1 MRSPNAVIR
10 RTKEFPD
17 VSSLVSASGSTPRL
31 SHTVVMVPRAAGF
44 ARPQPQRGLETRWQ
58 SPRPHVAASPALN
71 CEIKSAKTQESKVKA
86 RVRQK
91 LTLSMGL
98 SAHNL
103 ITQLAMRLL
112 DHSKSLSLVMDGH
125 PQRLDLSSGARESL
139 VPFSDD
145 PL

>member
-1 MRSPNAVIR
+1 
-10 RTKEFPD
+10 
-17 VSSLVSASGSTPRL
+17 
-31 SHTVVMVPRAAGF
+31 
-44 ARPQPQRGLETRWQ
+44 
-58 SPRPHVAASPALN
+58 
-71 CEIKSAKTQESKVKA
+71 
-86 RVRQK
+86 
-91 LTLSMGL
+91 MGL

-112 DHSKSLSLVMDGH
+112 GHSKSLSLVMDGH